1 MMMQHRMGQP
11 ILAGAVITLTLTMTT
26 TGLDLPVA
34 DAGEQGAGTIA
45 GVVRVDSVPELV
57 MVEVSTDRPVCGDE
71 VEDRATQVDASG
83 GVANAVIVVKGVP
96 WVTAPPAPVINN
108 KDCYFE
114 PRVQVA
120 QPGSQVT
127 IASED
132 QTLHTTHAYDD
143 RARTMFNVA
152 IPIPGMRIQR
162 PLRRPGIVR
171 VECDSH
177 GWMRGWVSVTNDM
190 AGVTGPDGRLEISGV
205 PPGTYEVAVWHERYE
220 GPPQSVTVTPGG
232 VTEAIFTVQ

>member
-1 MMMQHRMGQP
+1 MRRP
-11 ILAGAVITLTLTMTT
+11 ILAAVVITLTLTITT
-26 TGLDLPVA
+26 TVLEVPAA
-34 DAGEQGAGTIA
+34 DAGEQVAGTIA
-45 GVVRVDSVPELV
+45 GFVRVDSVPQLV

-71 VEDRATQVDASG
+71 VEDRATQVDSSG
-83 GVANAVIVVKGVP
+83 GVANAVIVVTGVP
-96 WVTAPPAPVINN
+96 WTTAPPAPVINN

-120 QPGSQVT
+120 QTGSQVT
-127 IASED
+127 ITSED

-177 GWMRGWVSVTNDM
+177 RWMRGWVSVTDDT
-190 AGVTGPDGRLEISGV
+190 AGVTGPDGRFEISGV
-205 PPGTYEVAVWHERYE
+205 PPGTYEVTVWHERYE
-220 GPPQSVTVTPGG
+220 GASQSVTVTPGG
-232 VTEAIFTVQ
+232 VAEAIFTVQ